1 MDWSTFLCSLLNTSA
16 TIKRHHLRI
25 EVEAQR
31 NRRLVAVRQGIAA
44 ARRRA
49 ALARWNEA
57 YERLVAI
64 RPRCDEERQAQVQA
78 LALHEQARP

>member
-1 MDWSTFLCSLLNTSA
+1 MSLSTLSCRLLNTSA

-57 YERLVAI
+57 YERLIAV
-64 RPRCDEERQAQVQA
+64 RPRSDEERLARHEA
-78 LALHEQARP
+78 LELMERARP